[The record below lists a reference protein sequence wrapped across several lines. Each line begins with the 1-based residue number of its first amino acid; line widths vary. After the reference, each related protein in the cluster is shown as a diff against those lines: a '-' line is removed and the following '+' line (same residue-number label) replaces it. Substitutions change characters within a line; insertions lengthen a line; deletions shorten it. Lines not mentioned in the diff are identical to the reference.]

1 MNQYHPRQQL
11 DLLALAEG
19 RNRTNQINRALSTEV
34 VNLLKLLINECV
46 AHAAIEK
53 GGSNDT
59 KSGLSTCLGL
69 LMCTC
74 DNRHQVNSPTIRK
87 VDAASMASRT
97 VRMRLVG
104 KT

>member
-19 RNRTNQINRALSTEV
+19 RNRTNQINRALSAEV

-53 GGSNDT
+53 GGSNEQ
-59 KSGLSTCLGL
+59 
-69 LMCTC
+69 
-74 DNRHQVNSPTIRK
+74 NR
-87 VDAASMASRT
+87 D
-97 VRMRLVG
+97 
-104 KT
+104 